1 MVSVLEKEL
10 EYEVEKL
17 TKKTR
22 QEVLGHAAEYQ
33 NQIQTSSW

>member
-22 QEVLGHAAEYQ
+22 QEVLGHAPEDQ
-33 NQIQTSSW
+33 NLIWTSIW